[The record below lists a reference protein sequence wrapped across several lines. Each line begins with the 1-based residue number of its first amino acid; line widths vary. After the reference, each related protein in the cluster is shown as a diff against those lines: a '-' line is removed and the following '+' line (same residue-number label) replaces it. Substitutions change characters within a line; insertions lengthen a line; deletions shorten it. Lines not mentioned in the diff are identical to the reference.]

1 MTSSNDS
8 GPPPRWHIAPWPPLA
23 WLETVIKLGALA
35 TGITA
40 CINGLTTGDFA
51 LPDGLRLA
59 QWIVL
64 VVLSLGLIA
73 AIFDRFI
80 EREIVAMA
88 FVIVNNAGHWGM
100 VIALLSGAETGRALV
115 AFAALMLAGDLVKL
129 VFIWRHQYAVR
140 DVPRRVVYG
149 LTLAYAA
156 GYGAILLLELAR

>member
-1 MTSSNDS
+1 MTSSNNNA
-8 GPPPRWHIAPWPPLA
+8 PEQRWHVASWPPLA
-23 WLETVIKLGALA
+23 WLETVVKLAALA

-40 CINGLTTGDFA
+40 CINGLAAGDFA
-51 LPDGLRLA
+51 LPDGGRLA

-64 VVLSLGLIA
+64 VVLSLGLVA
-73 AIFDRFI
+73 AIYDRFV

-129 VFIWRHQYAVR
+129 AFIWRHQFVMR
-140 DVPRRVVYG
+140 DVPRSVLYG
-149 LTLAYAA
+149 LTTGYAA
-156 GYGAILLLELAR
+156 GYSVILLLELVR